1 MAYLGYPVPE
11 EVQLRLDA
19 AEDNILTVARRCTW
33 WTRAEV
39 RGRLPE
45 SSLVDEVVL
54 TADRSQDETIRD
66 ILLRSFQLVFP
77 PDGGLGTR
85 AEPKVVARAQRL
97 PR

>member
-1 MAYLGYPVPE
+1 MAYLDYPSAE

-19 AEDNILTVARRCTW
+19 AEDKILSVVRHCSW

-39 RGRLPE
+39 RGRVPG
-45 SSLVDEVVL
+45 SSLVAEVIL
-54 TADRSQDETIRD
+54 TAERAQETTIRD

-77 PDGGLGTR
+77 PEGGEGVLTD
-85 AEPKVVARAQRL
+85 PKVAARALRS

>member
-19 AEDNILTVARRCTW
+19 ADDKILTVVRHCTW
-33 WTRAEV
+33 WTRADV
-39 RGRLPE
+39 RGRLPG
-45 SSLVDEVVL
+45 SSLVAEVVL

-77 PDGGLGTR
+77 PDGGEGML
-85 AEPKVVARAQRL
+85 AEPKVGARAQRL